1 MAGVLLA
8 LLDCDGVVAEAR
20 EVVMSVRSGGVVSG
34 GVVARL
40 VCGGVMA
47 RLVSVGAI
55 TENGDG
61 SGTVPG
67 RHARRGHR
75 VLQRQHEQ

>member
-34 GVVARL
+34 GV
-40 VCGGVMA
+40 MA

-67 RHARRGHR
+67 RHARRRHR

>member
-8 LLDCDGVVAEAR
+8 SLECDRVVAESG

-40 VCGGVMA
+40 V
-47 RLVSVGAI
+47 SVGAI
-55 TENGDG
+55 TENGQVGD
-61 SGTVPG
+61 
-67 RHARRGHR
+67 R
-75 VLQRQHEQ
+75 

>member
-34 GVVARL
+34 GVVS
-40 VCGGVMA
+40 GGVMA

>member
-1 MAGVLLA
+1 
-8 LLDCDGVVAEAR
+8 
-20 EVVMSVRSGGVVSG
+20 MSVRSGGVVSG
-34 GVVARL
+34 GVVSGG
-40 VCGGVMA
+40 VVSGGVMA

>member
-8 LLDCDGVVAEAR
+8 LLDCDGVVAEAG

-34 GVVARL
+34 GVVS
-40 VCGGVMA
+40 GGVLA
-47 RLVSVGAI
+47 RLVSIGAI

-67 RHARRGHR
+67 RRARRGHR

>member
-1 MAGVLLA
+1 MGTATGMAGVLLA
-8 LLDCDGVVAEAR
+8 LLDCDGVVAEAG

-34 GVVARL
+34 GVL
-40 VCGGVMA
+40 A
-47 RLVSVGAI
+47 RLVSIGAI

-67 RHARRGHR
+67 RRARRGHR

>member
-1 MAGVLLA
+1 
-8 LLDCDGVVAEAR
+8 
-20 EVVMSVRSGGVVSG
+20 MSVRSGGVVS
-34 GVVARL
+34 
-40 VCGGVMA
+40 GGVMA

-67 RHARRGHR
+67 RHARRRHR